1 MKLVRVSSMGWIKG
15 FFFGMA
21 ALFVLSGV
29 AMFMNYS
36 VPTEPFQVTQGNVRG
51 QAFTWVSEELMCQE
65 LDWGWLPND
74 MFWPTMFLDNR
85 PNFQLGVLDV
95 VRRNA
100 LCAREYLSR
109 QRATDAIDKLL
120 DRAFTLFSN
129 GPEVWI
135 WPVPEWKYAKGIE
148 KLKIYSQNLEN
159 KSSTF
164 FPRADNLIPL
174 ANYYLSI
181 MGDANTQLMQ
191 AMSDGEDKTPWLKVD
206 DNFYYVK
213 GVAWAL
219 YHSMRAVKV
228 DFADVLRDKNCE
240 VLVDRI
246 LADLKRCLDIDPV
259 YVCNGGG
266 RILAESFFEPIKSFQ

>member
-1 MKLVRVSSMGWIKG
+1 
-15 FFFGMA
+15 
-21 ALFVLSGV
+21 
-29 AMFMNYS
+29 
-36 VPTEPFQVTQGNVRG
+36 
-51 QAFTWVSEELMCQE
+51 MCQE

-129 GPEVWI
+129 GPKVWI